1 MTILKKFKALPYLK
15 LLFTISLFFSLN
27 SFAQIVSIVD
37 AKNNGIKEAYV
48 YSNEHP
54 RGEITNQKGEVDL
67 AVFGPDELLNIQHIR
82 FDNFQIKK
90 SDITDGRIVLKEK
103 ENSLPI
109 VYYDF
114 PLRYNVSEKD
124 EAGQI
129 EKITSEIVKLENP
142 ATAADMLQNTGSVLV
157 QKSQGGGGSPI
168 IRGFEANKLLLVIDG
183 VRMNNAIYRSGHLQ
197 NAITIDNNVLDHT
210 EVIFGPSSSLYG
222 SDALGGVIHF
232 HTKDPRISYEDT
244 MYFNGSTNLRF
255 NSNNQ
260 GLTGHFDFSIGK
272 KKWGYLSSITANQFR
287 DVVMGSNR
295 LFNSDTSFGLHPN
308 VVIRYEGKDTM
319 VENLRPALQAF
330 TGYSQ
335 VDVLQKFVYESNAHL
350 KYTLNFQYSSS
361 SKIHRYDKLT
371 EYGGGELR
379 YAEWYYGPQKR
390 LFAQF
395 KADFSKSP
403 NNPKNKMF
411 HSGVFS
417 LAYQKIDE
425 DRISRRFQ
433 NDYREVQQEDV
444 HVFSINTDF
453 NRIFTK
459 NRILFYGLEAQHNF
473 VYSKS
478 YEEHINSFE
487 TAYTQ
492 TRYPQLSNYLSTGA
506 YVEFKQK
513 FKNKSILT
521 AGTRFSFIA
530 ANSQFEDTTFLSLPF
545 NEVNLLAAAP
555 SANIG
560 YVMNPDS
567 LTQIKFL
574 ATSGFRAPNVDDYG
588 KVFEKSGNTV
598 VPNDQLKP
606 EYATGLDFT
615 FSRTFGKDFLTIGG
629 SVYGTYLFN
638 AMVQRDFTL
647 NGQDSIEYRG
657 EMTKIQAIVNTD
669 NAIVYGTNVY
679 LNIKLTQDLEFDYSH
694 NFTKGQDLSADT
706 PLEHIPPQFG
716 KIAFTYSGEKI
727 NTSLYSFYNFRKK
740 LSDYAPGGD
749 NIDLTPNE
757 AGTPPWWTL
766 NFRMGYKCYDNLTL
780 QGAVENILDVHYRQF
795 SSGISAPGRSF
806 MVSLKADF

>member
-1 MTILKKFKALPYLK
+1 MK
-15 LLFTISLFFSLN
+15 LLFTVSLFLASYIH
-27 SFAQIVSIVD
+27 AQTITIIDS
-37 AKNNGIKEAYV
+37 KNNGVKEAYV

-54 RGEITNQKGEVDL
+54 RGAISDQKGKIDLSEFGSQELLTFQHVKFETFRIRKNEITGSTVQ
-67 AVFGPDELLNIQHIR
+67 
-82 FDNFQIKK
+82 
-90 SDITDGRIVLKEK
+90 LKEK
-103 ENSLPI
+103 TNSLPT

-129 EKITSEIVKLENP
+129 EKIDREIIKIENP
-142 ATAADMLQNTGSVLV
+142 ATSADMLQNTGSILV

-197 NAITIDNNVLDHT
+197 NAITVDNGVLDHT
-210 EVIFGPSSSLYG
+210 EIIFGPSSSLYG

-232 HTKDPRISYEDT
+232 HTRDPKITQADT
-244 MYFNGSTNLRF
+244 MYFEGGTNLRF
-255 NSNNQ
+255 NSNNRSV
-260 GLTGHFDFSIGK
+260 TGHFDFSFGK
-272 KKWGYLSSITANQFR
+272 KKWGYLSSITANKFG
-287 DVVMGSNR
+287 DIIMGTNR
-295 LFNSDTSFGLHPN
+295 SFHNDSAFGLHPE
-308 VVIRYEGKDTM
+308 VVVQVASGDTI
-319 VENLRPALQAF
+319 VSNLNPNIQANS
-330 TGYSQ
+330 GYTQ
-335 VDVLQKFVYESNAHL
+335 FDVLQKFVYQSNAHL
-350 KYTLNFQYSSS
+350 KYTLNFQYSTS
-361 SKIHRYDKLT
+361 SKVNRYDKLT
-371 EYGGGELR
+371 EYSGGELR
-379 YAEWYYGPQKR
+379 FAEWYYGPQNR

-395 KADFSKSP
+395 KADFSKNP
-403 NNPKNKMF
+403 NNPKNKMY

-425 DRISRRFQ
+425 DRISRGFQ
-433 NDYREVQQEDV
+433 DNNREVQEEDV
-444 HVFSINTDF
+444 HVFSLNTDF

-459 NRILFYGLEAQHNF
+459 NRILFYGLEVQHNLVF
-473 VYSKS
+473 S
-478 YEEHINSFE
+478 N
-487 TAYTQ
+487 AYMSNIQDATQVAAQ
-492 TRYPQLSNYLSTGA
+492 TRYPQLSNYLSSGA

-513 FKNKSILT
+513 FKNNSILT

-530 ANSQFEDTTFLSLPF
+530 ANSKFEDTTFLSLPF

-555 SANIG
+555 SANVG
-560 YVMNPDS
+560 YVLNPDS
-567 LTQIKFL
+567 LTQLKFL
-574 ATSGFRAPNVDDYG
+574 ATTGFRAPNIDDYG

-629 SVYGTYLFN
+629 SAYGTYLFN

-647 NGQDSIEYRG
+647 NGQDSIEYQG

-669 NAIVYGTNVY
+669 HAIVYGTSAY
-679 LNIKLTQDLEFDYSH
+679 LRVNFTKEFNFRYSH
-694 NFTKGQDLSADT
+694 NFTKGIDISADT

-716 KIAFTYSGEKI
+716 RIAFTYAGDKL

-740 LSDYAPGGD
+740 LSDYTPGGD
-749 NIDLTPNE
+749 NIDLTPSE

-766 NFRMGYKCYDNLTL
+766 NFRVGYNFYENLTV
-780 QGAVENILDVHYRQF
+780 QAAIENILDMHYRQF
-795 SSGISAPGRSF
+795 ASGISAPGRNI
-806 MVSLKADF
+806 MLSLKANF